1 MSRPKKIITE
11 CHNTCKRNIG
21 NKCQFWRN
29 TFRQLYRDTS
39 VSHTDF
45 ETWMAKTKCSFYK
58 QKTH

>member
-39 VSHTDF
+39 VCHTDF
-45 ETWMAKTKCSFYK
+45 DT
-58 QKTH
+58 